1 MKQWLR
7 PTLARRVVLALL
19 TAFLLVWS
27 VLLAYEYIGF
37 KQAMS
42 SNSGLQQLG
51 KALHTALAELDD
63 PEQAKTAVAATAVWL
78 NALRHDAGQY
88 PGNLLFQLRDRH
100 DRPIY
105 SSPELGAL
113 HLAGA
118 PMQLTD
124 SRIGKRVFWVYRQDG
139 PRWSLRIAEPK
150 LDDSAILSGLG
161 GNLLP
166 YMLISFPLVLL
177 PIWLAVHRG
186 LRPLRRLA
194 ARIAARQTDDLSP
207 LGADLKYVEL
217 QPLLVAFENMLG
229 KLRNKVQRE
238 RAFVQDAAHELRTP
252 MAVIA
257 TQAYVMARAV
267 DAGQRLQAQSHLDDA
282 IARASHLTQ
291 QLLELAM
298 LDEVPMAEAKATDVA
313 HLLRKLLAQ
322 QVPHALLRRID
333 LSLDAPESLIR
344 PLDLPAFQ
352 SIVNN
357 LVENAVR
364 YVPAGGRIVVTLDV
378 SDGGMTLLVADDGP
392 GIAEELRE
400 LVFER
405 FYRGRGHDASGSGLG
420 LAIVKQAAARMR
432 GSVRILLGLD
442 GGGCGFLVRI
452 RT

>member
-7 PTLARRVVLALL
+7 PTLARRVVFALL

-27 VLLAYEYIGF
+27 VLLTYEYVGF

-42 SNSGLQQLG
+42 RNPGLQQLG
-51 KALHTALAELDD
+51 KALNTALAELDD
-63 PEQAKTAVAATAVWL
+63 PEQAKTAVTATAVWL
-78 NALRHDAGQY
+78 NVLRHEAGKY
-88 PGNLLFQLRDRH
+88 SGNLLFELRDRH
-100 DRPIY
+100 DRLIY
-105 SSPELGAL
+105 SSPELGSLRLSGVPL
-113 HLAGA
+113 HL
-118 PMQLTD
+118 TE
-124 SRIGKRVFWVYRQDG
+124 SRIGKRIFWVSRQDTA
-139 PRWSLRIAEPK
+139 RWSLRVAEPK

-161 GNLLP
+161 GDLIP

-177 PIWLAVHRG
+177 PIWIAVHQG

-207 LGADLKYVEL
+207 IGEDLKYVEL

-267 DAGQRLQAQSHLDDA
+267 DADQRLQAQSHLDDA

-298 LDEVPMAEAKATDVA
+298 LDEVPMAEAKAIDVA
-313 HLLRKLLAQ
+313 HLLRRLLAQ

-357 LVENAVR
+357 LIENAVR
-364 YVPAGGRIVVTLDV
+364 YVQIGGRIVVTLDV
-378 SDGGMTLLVADDGP
+378 ADDVMTLLIADDGP
-392 GIAEELRE
+392 GIAEESRE

-420 LAIVKQAAARMR
+420 LAIVKQAVARMR

-442 GGGCGFLVRI
+442 GCGCGFQVRM
-452 RT
+452 

>member
-7 PTLARRVVLALL
+7 PTLARRVVFALL

-27 VLLAYEYIGF
+27 VLLAYEYLEF

-42 SNSGLQQLG
+42 RNSGLQQLG

-63 PEQAKTAVAATAVWL
+63 PERAKTAVAATAVWL
-78 NALRHDAGQY
+78 NVLRHDAGKY

-100 DRPIY
+100 ERLIY
-105 SSPELGAL
+105 SSPELDMLRLSGVPL
-113 HLAGA
+113 
-118 PMQLTD
+118 QLTE
-124 SRIGKRVFWVYRQDG
+124 SRIGKRIFWVYRQDT
-139 PRWSLRIAEPK
+139 PRWSLSVAEPK
-150 LDDSAILSGLG
+150 LDDAAILSGLG

-177 PIWLAVHRG
+177 PIWIAVHQG

-207 LGADLKYVEL
+207 IGESLQYVEL
-217 QPLLVAFENMLG
+217 QPLLVAFDNMLG

-267 DAGQRLQAQSHLDDA
+267 DADQRLQAQSHLDDA

-298 LDEVPMAEAKATDVA
+298 LDEVPMAEAKAIDVA

-357 LVENAVR
+357 LIENAVR
-364 YVPAGGRIVVTLDV
+364 YVQIGGRIVVTLDV
-378 SDGGMTLLVADDGP
+378 ADDVMTLLIADDGP
-392 GIAEELRE
+392 GIAEESRD

-432 GSVRILLGLD
+432 GSVQILLGLD
-442 GGGCGFLVRI
+442 GCGCAFQVRI
-452 RT
+452 